1 MVKNNSEDVLQLVL
15 RSTITQREFFIK
27 LKVTFSNE
35 EIQETTRVTLLRAT
49 LRMRLCTRENL
60 INANKEAL
68 HYNVN
73 SPAQSEIRSKRHM
86 NLYVFC
92 FFFPLY
98 NFLY

>member
-1 MVKNNSEDVLQLVL
+1 MARNNSEDVLRFVLRFVLQFVL
-15 RSTITQREFFIK
+15 RSSQREFFIK

-35 EIQETTRVTLLRAT
+35 EIRETTRVTLLRAT

-73 SPAQSEIRSKRHM
+73 SLAQSEIR
-86 NLYVFC
+86 
-92 FFFPLY
+92 
-98 NFLY
+98 